1 MSSVPPGLILLSH
14 EVLSE
19 IDQAQMVQALP
30 EAYQKIPQRQVVSLT
45 RVKASLAELGD
56 FDWITARNTQEAEVK
71 EKLLPVI
78 KEHPD
83 WRIQYF
89 GAAPIPLAMALGFQL
104 SQWTNVDTY
113 QRLHGSAPGWAWPS
127 SEPSASFLDQAQLH
141 QERIPST
148 GDVVVRVS
156 LSHRVHE
163 DETAGVIAEPLG
175 SVDLAAS
182 SPNEDLLRSPQ
193 DLDVVE
199 KAFGDVLDWAHR
211 YRPNAM
217 VHVFAAVTV
226 GAAFRMGASINPT
239 IHSDVQTYQY
249 FSSRSPR
256 YQTAFVLQ
264 RSAQPEFA
272 LTEEDREEC
281 KILRRYAFEELEALK
296 SWIGSLQDAPTWIES
311 LFPGQSTEWF
321 SQRIGELDLAKNCT
335 ALVESTVDETV
346 SDVDRGFEYEPVHK
360 KWQLG
365 DQFLNALRKR
375 IEAQSDQRLALRLF
389 LLHES
394 LHRGS
399 QHFEESRH
407 IGTFPKVLEEL
418 DYQADVW
425 AYLHEAAR
433 SRDVDFSGA
442 TTFSLRSA
450 LITIMERGID
460 TFWAFVSTMDPSRM
474 EVRRVHRYLIW
485 HWKKLEIERLS
496 EGSPVTEFLRTLAQ
510 KPIVEIT
517 GADIK
522 VIDDAVCFHL
532 DRVVHAEIAVLAG
545 TRLRRAGHGAGT
557 PVADIFEGFRKRDD
571 SMIVRALRPIVSQFD
586 PD

>member
-1 MSSVPPGLILLSH
+1 MSAVPPGLILLSH

-30 EAYQKIPQRQVVSLT
+30 EAYRDILQRQVVSLT
-45 RVKASLAELGD
+45 LVKTSLAELGD

-127 SEPSASFLDQAQLH
+127 SEPSGPFLNEAQLH

-199 KAFGDVLDWAHR
+199 KAFGDVLDWSHR

-217 VHVFAAVTV
+217 IHVFAAVTV

-239 IHSDVQTYQY
+239 IHGDVQTYQY

-264 RSAQPEFA
+264 RSAQPELA
-272 LTEEDREEC
+272 LTEGDREEC
-281 KILRRYAFEELEALK
+281 KTLRRYAFEELEALK
-296 SWIGSLQDAPTWIES
+296 SWIASLPDARTWIES
-311 LFPGQSTEWF
+311 LFPGESTEWF
-321 SQRIGELDLAKNCT
+321 SQRIGELDLAKKCM
-335 ALVESTVDETV
+335 ALVESSVDESV
-346 SDVDRGFEYEPVHK
+346 SDVDRGFAYEPIHK

-375 IEAQSDQRLALRLF
+375 IDTQSDQRLALRLF

-394 LHRGS
+394 VHRGS
-399 QHFEESRH
+399 QHFDESRH
-407 IGTFPKVLEEL
+407 IGAFPKVLEEL

-433 SRDVDFSGA
+433 SRDIDFAGA
-442 TTFSLRSA
+442 TAFSLRPV
-450 LITIMERGID
+450 LITIMARGID

-485 HWKKLEIERLS
+485 HWKKLEVERLN
-496 EGSPVTEFLRTLAQ
+496 EGDSVAQFLRTLAQ
-510 KPIVEIT
+510 KPIVEIS

-522 VIDDAVCFHL
+522 VFDDAVCFHL
-532 DRVVHAEIAVLAG
+532 DRVVNAEIAVLSG

-557 PVADIFEGFRKRDD
+557 PVADIFEGFRRRDD

-586 PD
+586 PN